1 MGKHLL
7 LENVQLQQVYLVNL
21 MEYYLR
27 EEIILTS
34 SFEEPWEQSFHVLP
48 SHWHVGKLFTHRIF
62 KKNKKPAFINA
73 LCLYILD
80 QYFYRVVA
88 GVLMHKQK

>member
-1 MGKHLL
+1 MGKRLL

-27 EEIILTS
+27 KEISLTS
-34 SFEEPWEQSFHVLP
+34 SFEEACEHSFHVLP
-48 SHWHVGKLFTHRIF
+48 SHWHVGFTHRIF
-62 KKNKKPAFINA
+62 KKNKKLAFINA

-88 GVLMHKQK
+88 GVLMHNQK